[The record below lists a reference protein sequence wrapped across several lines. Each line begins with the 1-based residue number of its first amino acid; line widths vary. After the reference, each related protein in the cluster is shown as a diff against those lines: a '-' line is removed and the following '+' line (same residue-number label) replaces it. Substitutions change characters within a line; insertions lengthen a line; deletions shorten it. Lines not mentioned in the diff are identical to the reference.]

1 MPEAARCGL
10 VFGHPTKQAMQHGPT
25 APYLIVASRGPTT
38 PLVLSS
44 PHSGQAYPAEVLA
57 QSRLTPSALRALDDG
72 PVDELMAGACA
83 AGATLIAATYPRAVV
98 DLNRDACEQDPDSL
112 SDPALVPG
120 LRVTIKARAGLGVV
134 PTRLL
139 NEPIYAQRLTA
150 GELRR
155 RLAQAYDPY
164 HAQLRALVADRRQ
177 RFGAALV
184 LDCHSM
190 PTIPPLVR
198 GEQPIDVALG
208 DRFGRSCHPKLIEV
222 AQRLLAASG
231 LKVARNRPYAG
242 GHITEHHGRPAQGRH
257 ALQLELRRGLF
268 IDEATHEKHDGFAGV
283 QALMGELALALT
295 QAVLEL
301 AALPGARAAPAQ
313 PRQRWALRSA

>member
-1 MPEAARCGL
+1 
-10 VFGHPTKQAMQHGPT
+10 MQHGPT
-25 APYLIVASRGPTT
+25 APYLIVAPRGQPA

-44 PHSGQAYPAEVLA
+44 PHSGRAYPPAVLA
-57 QSRLTPSALRALDDG
+57 QARLGPAALRALDDG
-72 PVDELMAGACA
+72 PVDELMARGCA
-83 AGATLIAATYPRAVV
+83 EGATLIAATYPRAMV
-98 DLNRDACEQDPDSL
+98 DLNRDCCEQDPESL
-112 SDPALVPG
+112 SDPALLPS

-139 NEPIYAQRLTA
+139 SEPIYETRLTSV
-150 GELRR
+150 ELRR

-164 HAQLRALVADRRQ
+164 HAQLRALVAERCQ

-190 PTIPPLVR
+190 PTMPPLLR
-198 GEQPIDVALG
+198 GERPIDVALG
-208 DRFGRSCHPKLIEV
+208 DRFGRSCHPRLVEV

-257 ALQLELRRGLF
+257 ALQLELRRNLF
-268 IDEATHEKHDGFAGV
+268 MDEATHEKHAGFAGL
-283 QALMGELALALT
+283 QALMGELARALAAT
-295 QAVLEL
+295 VLEL
-301 AALPGARAAPAQ
+301 AAAPAGHRAAAGG
-313 PRQRWALRSA
+313 QRWALRSA